1 MGTQG
6 TMTSP
11 GRGTQRNWLVV
22 SWPSPARTLTDSW
35 KVRGQVAFESSDRF
49 NAPPPPSHLTTFDLD
64 APWLAR
70 SFFSHCIRQR
80 SYPLRSESS
89 FKSRPI
95 LFSPLRAS
103 PHSPSRLSTFSLRT
117 LAHLWSLPLSLSLSL
132 INVSL
137 RSLSVNDKRWKF
149 FYFFFSFLFLVN
161 TIRGRG
167 GRYRGEESAR
177 RFYRG
182 PFFSRTPRNW
192 RVGRG
197 GNILSLDSIPRER
210 SVAMIL
216 EKIGR
221 VG

>member
-117 LAHLWSLPLSLSLSL
+117 LAHLWSLPLSLSL
-132 INVSL
+132 
-137 RSLSVNDKRWKF
+137 LSTYLFDLCLSTTNGGSF
-149 FYFFFSFLFLVN
+149 FIFSFLF
-161 TIRGRG
+161 
-167 GRYRGEESAR
+167 
-177 RFYRG
+177 
-182 PFFSRTPRNW
+182 FFS
-192 RVGRG
+192 
-197 GNILSLDSIPRER
+197 
-210 SVAMIL
+210 
-216 EKIGR
+216 
-221 VG
+221 

>member
-103 PHSPSRLSTFSLRT
+103 PHSPSRSPSLWERWRT
-117 LAHLWSLPLSLSLSL
+117 SDPFLSLSLSL

-149 FYFFFSFLFLVN
+149 FYFFLFFSFSRKHDSRTRRPLS
-161 TIRGRG
+161 GRG
-167 GRYRGEESAR
+167 KREALL
-177 RFYRG
+177 
-182 PFFSRTPRNW
+182 SRPVFLANAPKLEGGKGWKYPLPR
-192 RVGRG
+192 
-197 GNILSLDSIPRER
+197 
-210 SVAMIL
+210 
-216 EKIGR
+216 
-221 VG
+221 

>member
-103 PHSPSRLSTFSLRT
+103 PHSPSRLSTFSFRT
-117 LAHLWSLPLSLSLSL
+117 LAHLWSLPLSLSLFYL
-132 INVSL
+132 TYL
-137 RSLSVNDKRWKF
+137 FDLCLSTTNGGSF
-149 FYFFFSFLFLVN
+149 FIFFFSFLFLVN

-197 GNILSLDSIPRER
+197 RNILSLDSIPRER

>member
-103 PHSPSRLSTFSLRT
+103 PHSPSRSPSLSERWRT
-117 LAHLWSLPLSLSLSL
+117 SDPFLSLSLSYQRISSIFVCQRQTVEVFL
-132 INVSL
+132 
-137 RSLSVNDKRWKF
+137 
-149 FYFFFSFLFLVN
+149 FFSFLF
-161 TIRGRG
+161 
-167 GRYRGEESAR
+167 
-177 RFYRG
+177 
-182 PFFSRTPRNW
+182 FFS
-192 RVGRG
+192 
-197 GNILSLDSIPRER
+197 
-210 SVAMIL
+210 
-216 EKIGR
+216 
-221 VG
+221 